1 MGNNISNFTDI
12 AAIGNY
18 VSELQD
24 VHFEK
29 NLGKA
34 RFMKTLR
41 GKHSD
46 GYVVIKLYIKPESGQ
61 NLAKQVRKI
70 QEEETALKD
79 VPNAFY
85 FQRVMETDRA
95 SYLVRPYLYSS
106 LYDRISTRPFL
117 TTIEKKW
124 IAYQLLRGIADSHAR
139 NVYHGDIKTEN
150 VLVTSWNWAFLVD
163 YAFYKP
169 TYLPENNPADFS
181 FFFDTSYR
189 RTCYIAP
196 ERFYKSGSEIDQRMK
211 KTQNDYTSEL
221 TPEMDIFSA
230 GCVIAE
236 LFLEGKP
243 PFTLPQLFKYRS
255 GEYSPNASLDQ
266 IEDVDIREM
275 VKHMIQIDPETRYS
289 AEEYLSKWHGKAF
302 PHYFYSFLYQYMSML
317 VEKFQH
323 QPSPQPQ
330 SKIMSE
336 ISTAY
341 PNANSRKLTDADG
354 KIERMFY
361 DFEKIMYFISFPCQD
376 LSNVDGRKK
385 KNDSVTASSILL
397 PPTSNIPNY
406 SAEKFP
412 LEETAP
418 TSASHSPDEEGSL
431 ILLSYISP
439 LLRNTLYPSSKLKA
453 MDILLALAERLPDDV
468 KLDRL
473 VPYLIELLKDSA
485 TLVRANAIKTLTK
498 VLCMVESISPINAR
512 IFPEYIIP
520 SIEPFARDED
530 VLVRLTYASCIA
542 LLAETALRFLEM
554 TQLLKADNIYP
565 HRHDVD
571 TEDLD
576 FESAYDTLLEDLHT
590 IIQNQTSIL
599 LADPESSV
607 KRALLT
613 NITCLCVFFGRQ
625 KANDIL
631 LSHMITYLNDK
642 DWMLRSAFFESVK
655 GVGTFVGSKSLETY
669 ILPLMVQSLADAEEF
684 VVENV
689 LNSLTSLSDLGLF
702 QKMKLWELISIV
714 WPLTCHPNTWIR
726 NAAVGFIS
734 SSVKHLPK
742 TDLWCIVYP
751 MIRPFLRSD
760 IAEINEQALLE
771 NMEPPI
777 SRLVYE
783 QAITWASKATVK
795 SKFWKQQITK
805 SAKEHNSSKP
815 ARMPLGP
822 TDNQLQA
829 IMLNSSI
836 SNNGQNDISN
846 EDEIFL
852 EKLRNLGMTLE
863 EEGKLRY
870 MRDFIYKASKS
881 KLSRPKTESDTNTN
895 KRDIQL
901 KNLNVTPNTAFLP
914 DLSGKRTSQIKQQI
928 AAAKKLTATDKTFRA
943 KAPMTSL
950 HSIPREDLCKSNRI
964 ASQPH
969 VQAITPSIVDKENH
983 SHYERSSSIPIKSGS
998 GSNSDHRPLHSP
1010 IASPSDHNF
1019 GSSLPK
1025 SLERPKSIILTMD
1038 AIKNKNGKAEPLE
1051 LSIMSR
1057 GQHNKPPQSNAAA
1070 NDDEKPS
1077 VPLEVSS
1084 IGYAHLQKLFDK
1096 TAMEAFPALITEF
1109 SEDAKLSS
1117 RLKKLTAMSP
1127 LVVSNKWK
1135 PEGNLVAHYTEHTA
1149 AINQLDIS
1157 FDRLLFASCSDDGS
1171 VRIWDCS
1178 RLERNVTN
1186 RSRASYTQQ
1195 GGRIKCLTFIQ
1206 DTHSI
1211 AAASDNGSIHVFR
1224 ANIQNASIPL
1234 KFGKCIP
1241 LREYQL
1247 VDEHAVI
1254 LKHFTSNASNTMKG
1268 AKSILMF
1275 ATNKCCIYALDLL
1288 TMEIVW
1294 KLQNSTSHGV
1304 ITSMV
1309 TGPKHTWLLVGTMRG
1324 ILTLY
1329 DLRFQIPLKSWL
1341 HPSKSRISA
1350 LVLTADSRDHD
1361 RHLVRIASGRNEVST
1376 WDIEHLTCLEVFAV
1390 KSGDEKTTG
1399 VFVEAYKALEVPSD
1413 KAILTSTFTNNE
1425 SNLVENSIRA
1435 IVSPADSHF
1444 IITGGTDRKIRFWD
1458 TLRIE
1463 NSGVVLGLDIEE
1475 PKPRYSTNIYDK
1487 MKVHFEFTL
1496 ANRNQSLANVGS
1508 RTTFSTNQ
1516 SASNNVI
1523 TRQHYLMRNHTDA
1536 ITDVIITE
1544 APYSMIISGD
1554 RDGVIKIVS

>member
-18 VSELQD
+18 VSELGD
-24 VHFEK
+24 VNFEK

-61 NLAKQVRKI
+61 NLAKQVRKTK
-70 QEEETALKD
+70 EEYKALKD

-85 FQRVMETDRA
+85 FQRVKETDRA
-95 SYLVRPYLYSS
+95 SYLIRPYLYSS

-124 IAYQLLRGIADSHAR
+124 IAYQLLRGIADSHAK

-150 VLVTSWNWAFLVD
+150 VLVTSWNWAYLVD

-181 FFFDTSYR
+181 FFFDTSHR

-196 ERFYKSGSEIDQRMK
+196 ERFYKAGTDIDQRMK
-211 KTQNDYTSEL
+211 MMAENDFTSEL
-221 TPEMDIFSA
+221 TPEMDIFSV

-236 LFLEGKP
+236 LFLEGTP

-266 IEDVDIREM
+266 IEDDNIRAM
-275 VKHMIQIDPETRYS
+275 VKHMIQIDPAKRYS
-289 AEEYLSKWHGKAF
+289 AEEYLAQWHGKAF
-302 PHYFYSFLYQYMSML
+302 PHYFYSFLYQYMSTF
-317 VEKFQH
+317 VEKFDH
-323 QPSPQPQ
+323 QPPSQPQ

-336 ISTAY
+336 ISAAY

-361 DFEKIMYFISFPCQD
+361 DFEKIMNFISFPCQD
-376 LSNVDGRKK
+376 VHDADGHKK
-385 KNDSVTASSILL
+385 RNDSMTASSILL

-406 SAEKFP
+406 AAQSPPFDDNLPDAVH
-412 LEETAP
+412 T
-418 TSASHSPDEEGSL
+418 PDEEGSL
-431 ILLSYISP
+431 ILLSYVSS

-473 VPYLIELLKDSA
+473 VPYLVELLKDNA
-485 TLVRANAIKTLTK
+485 ALVRANAIKTLTK

-520 SIEPFARDED
+520 SIELFARDED

-565 HRHDVD
+565 HHQDID
-571 TEDLD
+571 SEDLD
-576 FESAYDTLLEDLHT
+576 FESAYDTSLEDLHT
-590 IIQNQTSIL
+590 TIQNQTSIL

-702 QKMKLWELISIV
+702 QKMKIWELTSII
-714 WPLTCHPNTWIR
+714 WPLICHPNAWIR

-742 TDLWCIVYP
+742 TDLWCIIYP

-760 IAEINEQALLE
+760 ISQVTEESLLE
-771 NMEPPI
+771 NIETPI
-777 SRLVYE
+777 SRQVYE
-783 QAITWASKATVK
+783 QSINWATKATVK
-795 SKFWKQQITK
+795 SKFWKQQIVK
-805 SAKEHNSSKP
+805 PAKDQGSSKSSRMSMGP
-815 ARMPLGP
+815 AE
-822 TDNQLQA
+822 NQLQA
-829 IMLNSSI
+829 LMLNTAM
-836 SNNGQNDISN
+836 NNSDHNETST
-846 EDEIFL
+846 EDEVFL
-852 EKLRNLGMTLE
+852 EKLRNLGMTIE
-863 EEGKLRY
+863 EEEKLRY

-881 KLSRPKTESDTNTN
+881 KLSRPKLDNDANVN
-895 KRDIQL
+895 KAEIQL
-901 KNLNVTPNTAFLP
+901 RNLNITPHTAFLP
-914 DLSGKRTSQIKQQI
+914 DLSGKRTSRFRKQNAI
-928 AAAKKLTATDKTFRA
+928 PKKLDKAAKTSMTPT
-943 KAPMTSL
+943 TSL
-950 HSIPREDLCKSNRI
+950 RTSSREDLCKLNRI

-969 VQAITPSIVDKENH
+969 VLAISPSIVDKENH
-983 SHYERSSSIPIKSGS
+983 NHHERSSAIPIKGS
-998 GSNSDHRPLHSP
+998 SSSRPLHSP
-1010 IASPSDHNF
+1010 IPSPSDYSF
-1019 GSSLPK
+1019 GTSLPR

-1038 AIKNKNGKAEPLE
+1038 AIKSKNGKIEPVE
-1051 LSIMSR
+1051 LSILSH
-1057 GQHNKPPQSNAAA
+1057 GNKTKAKSNA
-1070 NDDEKPS
+1070 DDADKS
-1077 VPLEVSS
+1077 TTPLEVSS

-1109 SEDAKLSS
+1109 SEDALLSN
-1117 RLKKLTAMSP
+1117 RLKKLSSVWA
-1127 LVVSNKWK
+1127 LNVSSKWK
-1135 PEGNLVAHYTEHTA
+1135 PEGNLVAHFTEHTA

-1186 RSRASYTQQ
+1186 RSRATYSQQ

-1224 ANIQNASIPL
+1224 ADIQSGSIPL

-1247 VDEHAVI
+1247 VDEYALI
-1254 LKHFTSNASNTMKG
+1254 LKHFTSNTSNTMKG

-1275 ATNKCCIYALDLL
+1275 ATTKCCIYALDLL
-1288 TMEIVW
+1288 TMEILW
-1294 KLQNSTSHGV
+1294 KLQNSKSHGV

-1341 HPSKSRISA
+1341 HPSKSRISS
-1350 LVLTADSRDHD
+1350 LVLITDPRDHE
-1361 RHLVRIASGRNEVST
+1361 RHLVRIASGRNEIST

-1390 KSGDEKTTG
+1390 KSGDEKTAG
-1399 VFVEAYKALEVPSD
+1399 VFVESYKALEVPND
-1413 KAILTSTFTNNE
+1413 KAILSSAFTNNE

-1435 IVSPADSHF
+1435 IVSPKDNHF
-1444 IITGGTDRKIRFWD
+1444 MITGGTDRKIRFWD
-1458 TLRIE
+1458 TARIE
-1463 NSGVVLGLDIEE
+1463 NSCVVLGLDIDE
-1475 PKPRYSTNIYDK
+1475 PKPRYSTNVYDK
-1487 MKVHFEFTL
+1487 MKVHFEFTQI
-1496 ANRNQSLANVGS
+1496 NRNNQNTANVGS
-1508 RTTFSTNQ
+1508 RTSFNANQ
-1516 SASNNVI
+1516 SGSNNVI
-1523 TRQHYLMRNHTDA
+1523 TQQHYLMRNHTDA
-1536 ITDVIITE
+1536 ITDIIITA

>member
-18 VSELQD
+18 VSELGD
-24 VHFEK
+24 VSFEK

-61 NLAKQVRKI
+61 NLAKQVRRTK
-70 QEEETALKD
+70 EEYKALKD

-85 FQRVMETDRA
+85 FQRVKETDRA

-124 IAYQLLRGIADSHAR
+124 IAYQLLRGIADSHAK

-150 VLVTSWNWAFLVD
+150 VLVTSWNWAYLVD

-181 FFFDTSYR
+181 FFFDTSHR

-196 ERFYKSGSEIDQRMK
+196 ERFYKAGTDIDQRMRK
-211 KTQNDYTSEL
+211 MTDGDFASEL
-221 TPEMDIFSA
+221 TPEMDIFSV

-236 LFLEGKP
+236 LFLEGTP

-255 GEYSPNASLDQ
+255 GEYNPNASLDQ
-266 IEDVDIREM
+266 IEDANIREL
-275 VKHMIQIDPETRYS
+275 VQHMIQIDPAKRFS
-289 AEEYLSKWHGKAF
+289 AEKYLTQWHGKAF
-302 PHYFYSFLYQYMSML
+302 PHYFYSFLYQYMSTF
-317 VEKFQH
+317 VEKFEH
-323 QPSPQPQ
+323 QPPTQPQ

-336 ISTAY
+336 ISAAY

-361 DFEKIMYFISFPCQD
+361 DFEKIMYFISVPCQEIHD
-376 LSNVDGRKK
+376 ADGRKK
-385 KNDSVTASSILL
+385 RNDSMTASSILL

-406 SAEKFP
+406 SAQDASFDDDESP
-412 LEETAP
+412 D
-418 TSASHSPDEEGSL
+418 ASHTPDEEGSL
-431 ILLSYISP
+431 ILLSYVCS

-453 MDILLALAERLPDDV
+453 MDILLALAEKLPDDV

-473 VPYLIELLKDSA
+473 VPYLVELLKDNA

-520 SIEPFARDED
+520 SIELFARDED

-565 HRHDVD
+565 HHQDID
-571 TEDLD
+571 SEDLD
-576 FESAYDTLLEDLHT
+576 FESAYDTSLEDLHT
-590 IIQNQTSIL
+590 TIQNQTSIL

-689 LNSLTSLSDLGLF
+689 INSLTSLSDLGLF
-702 QKMKLWELISIV
+702 QKMKIWELTSII
-714 WPLTCHPNTWIR
+714 WPLICHPNAWIR

-742 TDLWCIVYP
+742 TDLWCIIYP

-760 IAEINEQALLE
+760 IAQVNEESLLQ
-771 NMEPPI
+771 NTATPI
-777 SRLVYE
+777 SRQVYE
-783 QAITWASKATVK
+783 QAMLWATKATVK
-795 SKFWKQQITK
+795 SKFWKQQIIK
-805 SAKEHNSSKP
+805 SAKDASSSLKSSRMGGTENSLQAVMLNGTMNSSDHDE
-815 ARMPLGP
+815 
-822 TDNQLQA
+822 T
-829 IMLNSSI
+829 ST
-836 SNNGQNDISN
+836 
-846 EDEIFL
+846 EDEVFL
-852 EKLRNLGMTLE
+852 EKLRNLGMTIE
-863 EEGKLRY
+863 EEEKLRY

-881 KLSRPKTESDTNTN
+881 KSSRSKLDNEANAN
-895 KRDIQL
+895 KGEVQL
-901 KNLNVTPNTAFLP
+901 KNLNITPHTAFLP
-914 DLSGKRTSQIKQQI
+914 DLSNKRTFQYKKQHVLP
-928 AAAKKLTATDKTFRA
+928 KKLDRATSA
-943 KAPMTSL
+943 MAPTTSL
-950 HSIPREDLCKSNRI
+950 GTSSREDLCKLNRI

-969 VQAITPSIVDKENH
+969 VQAISPSIVDKENH
-983 SHYERSSSIPIKSGS
+983 NHHERSSSIPIKGGS
-998 GSNSDHRPLHSP
+998 GSTSHRPLHSP
-1010 IASPSDHNF
+1010 IPSPSDYTF
-1019 GSSLPK
+1019 GTSLPR

-1038 AIKNKNGKAEPLE
+1038 AIKSKHGKIEPVE
-1051 LSIMSR
+1051 LSVLSR
-1057 GQHNKPPQSNAAA
+1057 SHKSKTKSNT
-1070 NDDEKPS
+1070 DEADKSTP
-1077 VPLEVSS
+1077 PLEVSS

-1109 SEDAKLSS
+1109 SEDVLLSN
-1117 RLKKLTAMSP
+1117 RLKKLSSVWA
-1127 LVVSNKWK
+1127 LNVSSKWK

-1186 RSRASYTQQ
+1186 RSRATYSQQ

-1224 ANIQNASIPL
+1224 ADIQSGSIPL

-1247 VDEHAVI
+1247 VDEYALI

-1268 AKSILMF
+1268 AKSMLMF
-1275 ATNKCCIYALDLL
+1275 ATTKCCIYALDLL
-1288 TMEIVW
+1288 TMEILW
-1294 KLQNSTSHGV
+1294 KLQNPKSHGV

-1341 HPSKSRISA
+1341 HPSKSRISS
-1350 LVLTADSRDHD
+1350 LVLITDPRDHE
-1361 RHLVRIASGRNEVST
+1361 RHLVRIASGRNEIST

-1390 KSGDEKTTG
+1390 KSGDEKTAG
-1399 VFVEAYKALEVPSD
+1399 VFVESYKALEVPTD
-1413 KAILTSTFTNNE
+1413 AAILSSAFTNNE

-1435 IVSPADSHF
+1435 IASHKDSHF
-1444 IITGGTDRKIRFWD
+1444 MITGGTDRKIRFWD
-1458 TLRIE
+1458 TARIE
-1463 NSGVVLGLDIEE
+1463 NSCVVLGLDMEE
-1475 PKPRYSTNIYDK
+1475 PKPRYSTNAYDK
-1487 MKVHFEFTL
+1487 MKVHFEFTHI
-1496 ANRNQSLANVGS
+1496 NRNNQHAANVGS
-1508 RTTFSTNQ
+1508 RTSFNATQ
-1516 SASNNVI
+1516 SSSNNVI
-1523 TRQHYLMRNHTDA
+1523 TQQHYLMRNHTDA
-1536 ITDVIITE
+1536 ITDIIITA

>member
-18 VSELQD
+18 VSELGD
-24 VHFEK
+24 VSFEK

-61 NLAKQVRKI
+61 NLAKQVRRTK
-70 QEEETALKD
+70 EEYKALKD

-85 FQRVMETDRA
+85 FQRVKETDRA

-117 TTIEKKW
+117 TVIEKKW
-124 IAYQLLRGIADSHAR
+124 IAYQLLRGLADSHAK

-150 VLVTSWNWAFLVD
+150 VLVTSWNWAYLVD

-181 FFFDTSYR
+181 FFFDTSHR

-196 ERFYKSGSEIDQRMK
+196 ERFYKAGTDIDQRLKAMADS
-211 KTQNDYTSEL
+211 DYASEL
-221 TPEMDIFSA
+221 TPAMDIFSV

-236 LFLEGKP
+236 LFLEGTP

-266 IEDVDIREM
+266 IEDEHIREM
-275 VKHMIQIDPETRYS
+275 VKHMIQIDPAKRCS
-289 AEEYLSKWHGKAF
+289 ADDYLAQWHGKAF
-302 PHYFYSFLYQYMSML
+302 PHYFYSFLYQYMSTF
-317 VEKFQH
+317 VDTFEH
-323 QPSPQPQ
+323 QTPTQPQ

-336 ISTAY
+336 ISAAY
-341 PNANSRKLTDADG
+341 PNASSRKLTDADG
-354 KIERMFY
+354 KIERIFY
-361 DFEKIMYFISFPCQD
+361 DFEKIMYFISVPCQD
-376 LSNVDGRKK
+376 VHDPERRKK
-385 KNDSVTASSILL
+385 RNDSMTASSILL

-406 SAEKFP
+406 AAQEEEEKK
-412 LEETAP
+412 EEDAHT
-418 TSASHSPDEEGSL
+418 PDEEGSL
-431 ILLSYISP
+431 ILLSYVCS

-473 VPYLIELLKDSA
+473 VPYLVELLKDNA

-520 SIEPFARDED
+520 SIELFARDED

-565 HRHDVD
+565 HHQDID
-571 TEDLD
+571 SEDLD
-576 FESAYDTLLEDLHT
+576 FESAYDTSLDDLHT
-590 IIQNQTSIL
+590 TIQNQTSIL

-702 QKMKLWELISIV
+702 QKMKLWELTSII
-714 WPLTCHPNTWIR
+714 WPLMCHPNTWIR

-742 TDLWCIVYP
+742 TDLWCIIYP

-760 IAEINEQALLE
+760 IAQVNEESLLQ
-771 NMEPPI
+771 NMETPI
-777 SRLVYE
+777 SRQVYE
-783 QAITWASKATVK
+783 QAMLWATKATVK
-795 SKFWKQQITK
+795 SKFWKQQIIKPPKDVNASST
-805 SAKEHNSSKP
+805 SSSKSSP
-815 ARMPLGP
+815 V
-822 TDNQLQA
+822 
-829 IMLNSSI
+829 MLNSTMS
-836 SNNGQNDISN
+836 SSDYNETST
-846 EDEIFL
+846 EDEVFL
-852 EKLRNLGMTLE
+852 EKLRNLGMTIE
-863 EEGKLRY
+863 EEEKLRY
-870 MRDFIYKASKS
+870 MREFIYKASKS
-881 KLSRPKTESDTNTN
+881 KLSRPKMDTEASAN
-895 KRDIQL
+895 KGEIQL
-901 KNLNVTPNTAFLP
+901 KNLNITPHTAFLP
-914 DLSGKRTSQIKQQI
+914 DLSNKRTSQYRRQH
-928 AAAKKLTATDKTFRA
+928 ALPKKLDRA
-943 KAPMTSL
+943 KSALAPATSL
-950 HSIPREDLCKSNRI
+950 GTASREDLCKLNRI

-969 VQAITPSIVDKENH
+969 VQAISPSIVDKENH
-983 SHYERSSSIPIKSGS
+983 NHHERSSSIPIKGS
-998 GSNSDHRPLHSP
+998 SHAQHRPLHSP
-1010 IASPSDHNF
+1010 LPSPSDYSF
-1019 GSSLPK
+1019 GASLPR

-1038 AIKNKNGKAEPLE
+1038 AIKSKHGKVEPVE
-1051 LSIMSR
+1051 LSILS
-1057 GQHNKPPQSNAAA
+1057 HSHKSKAKSSSA
-1070 NDDEKPS
+1070 DETDKATP
-1077 VPLEVSS
+1077 PLEVSS

-1109 SEDAKLSS
+1109 SEDAMLSN
-1117 RLKKLTAMSP
+1117 RLKKLSSVWP
-1127 LVVSNKWK
+1127 SSVSSKWR

-1157 FDRLLFASCSDDGS
+1157 FDHLLFASCSDDGS

-1186 RSRASYTQQ
+1186 RSRASYSQQ

-1224 ANIQNASIPL
+1224 ADIQSGSIPL

-1247 VDEHAVI
+1247 VDEYALI

-1268 AKSILMF
+1268 AKSMLLF
-1275 ATNKCCIYALDLL
+1275 ATTKCCIYALDLL
-1288 TMEIVW
+1288 TMEILW
-1294 KLQNSTSHGV
+1294 KLQNPKSHGV

-1341 HPSKSRISA
+1341 HPSKSRISS
-1350 LVLTADSRDHD
+1350 LVLITDPRDHE
-1361 RHLVRIASGRNEVST
+1361 RHLVRVASGRNEISI
-1376 WDIEHLTCLEVFAV
+1376 WDIEHLACLEVFAV
-1390 KSGDEKTTG
+1390 KSGDEKTAG
-1399 VFVEAYKALEVPSD
+1399 VFVESYKALEVPAD
-1413 KAILTSTFTNNE
+1413 TAILSSAFTNNE

-1435 IVSPADSHF
+1435 IASPKDSQF
-1444 IITGGTDRKIRFWD
+1444 MITGGTDRKIRFWD
-1458 TLRIE
+1458 TARIE
-1463 NSGVVLGLDIEE
+1463 NSSVVLGLDIEE
-1475 PKPRYSTNIYDK
+1475 PKPRYSTNAYDK
-1487 MKVHFEFTL
+1487 MKVHFEFTQI
-1496 ANRNQSLANVGS
+1496 NRNNNQQVANVGS
-1508 RTTFSTNQ
+1508 RTSFNSNQ
-1516 SASNNVI
+1516 SSSNNVI
-1523 TRQHYLMRNHTDA
+1523 TQQHHLMRNHTDA
-1536 ITDVIITE
+1536 ITDIIITP
-1544 APYSMIISGD
+1544 APYAMIISGD

>member
-12 AAIGNY
+12 AAIGSY

-46 GYVVIKLYIKPESGQ
+46 GYVVIKLYIKPESGK
-61 NLAKQVRKI
+61 NLAKQVQKI
-70 QEEETALKD
+70 QEEHTALKD

-106 LYDRISTRPFL
+106 LYDRISIRPFL

-139 NVYHGDIKTEN
+139 NVCHGDIKTEN

-196 ERFYKSGSEIDQRMK
+196 ERFYRSGTEIDARM
-211 KTQNDYTSEL
+211 TQNDYTSEL
-221 TPEMDIFSA
+221 TPAMDIFSA

-266 IEDVDIREM
+266 IEDVEIRKL
-275 VKHMIQIDPETRYS
+275 VKHMIQIDPEQRLS
-289 AEEYLSKWHGKAF
+289 AEEYLAQWHGKAF
-302 PHYFYSFLYQYMSML
+302 PHYFYSFLYQYMSTL

-323 QPSPQPQ
+323 QPPPQPQ

-336 ISTAY
+336 ISSAY
-341 PNANSRKLTDADG
+341 PNANSRKLADADG

-376 LSNVDGRKK
+376 VDHADGRKK

-406 SAEKFP
+406 AAERLSP
-412 LEETAP
+412 EENP
-418 TSASHSPDEEGSL
+418 TPSLHSPDEEGSL
-431 ILLSYISP
+431 ILLSYVSS

-453 MDILLALAERLPDDV
+453 MDVLLALAERLPDDV

-473 VPYLIELLKDSA
+473 VPYLVELLKDSA

-512 IFPEYIIP
+512 IFPEYILP

-565 HRHDVD
+565 HRQDID
-571 TEDLD
+571 SEDLD
-576 FESAYDTLLEDLHT
+576 FESAYDTLLKDLHT
-590 IIQNQTSIL
+590 TIQNQTSIL

-613 NITCLCVFFGRQ
+613 NITCL
-625 KANDIL
+625 
-631 LSHMITYLNDK
+631 
-642 DWMLRSAFFESVK
+642 AFFESVK
-655 GVGTFVGSKSLETY
+655 GVGTFVGSRSLETY

-702 QKMKLWELISIV
+702 QKMKLWELISII
-714 WPLTCHPNTWIR
+714 WPLTCHPNAWIR
-726 NAAVGFIS
+726 HAAVGFIS
-734 SSVKHLPK
+734 SSVKHLAK
-742 TDLWCIVYP
+742 TDVWCIVYP
-751 MIRPFLRSD
+751 MIRPFLRTD
-760 IAEINEQALLE
+760 IADINEQTLLE

-777 SRLVYE
+777 SRQVYE
-783 QAITWASKATVK
+783 QAMVWAAKATVQ
-795 SKFWKQQITK
+795 STFWKRQIAK
-805 SAKEHNSSKP
+805 PAKEHSSTKT
-815 ARMPLGP
+815 ARVPSRPSENL
-822 TDNQLQA
+822 LQG
-829 IMLNSSI
+829 NDD
-836 SNNGQNDISN
+836 QNDLSH
-846 EDEIFL
+846 EYVEGVFY
-852 EKLRNLGMTLE
+852 RNSYET
-863 EEGKLRY
+863 Y
-870 MRDFIYKASKS
+870 CCC
-881 KLSRPKTESDTNTN
+881 RPKADNDTSVN
-895 KRDIQL
+895 KGDIQL

-914 DLSGKRTSQIKQQI
+914 DLSGKRTSQIKQQQM
-928 AAAKKLTATDKTFRA
+928 AAAKKLVPTDKQVQ
-943 KAPMTSL
+943 APPIASL
-950 HSIPREDLCKSNRI
+950 RTGPREDLCKLSRI

-969 VQAITPSIVDKENH
+969 VRAISPGIVDKENYH
-983 SHYERSSSIPIKSGS
+983 HYERSSSIPIQGH
-998 GSNSDHRPLHSP
+998 HRTLHSP
-1010 IASPSDHNF
+1010 IPSPSDHHF
-1019 GSSLPK
+1019 GTSLPK

-1038 AIKNKNGKAEPLE
+1038 AIKSKNGKGEPLE
-1051 LSIMSR
+1051 LNVLSQ
-1057 GQHNKPPQSNAAA
+1057 GQHSNPPPPAIDTTAENG
-1070 NDDEKPS
+1070 DKPS
-1077 VPLEVSS
+1077 APLEVSS
-1084 IGYAHLQKLFDK
+1084 IGYAHLQRLFDK

-1109 SEDAKLSS
+1109 SQDVKLSS

-1247 VDEHAVI
+1247 VDEYAV
-1254 LKHFTSNASNTMKG
+1254 LLQHFTSNASNTMKG

-1275 ATNKCCIYALDLL
+1275 ATTQCCIYALDLL
-1288 TMEIVW
+1288 TMDIVW
-1294 KLQNSTSHGV
+1294 KLQNPKSHGV

-1309 TGPKHTWLLVGTMRG
+1309 TGPRHTWLLVGTMRG

-1350 LVLTADSRDHD
+1350 LVLVADSRDPG
-1361 RHLVRIASGRNEVST
+1361 RHLVRIASGRNEIST

-1390 KSGDEKTTG
+1390 KTGDEKTTG
-1399 VFVEAYKALEVPSD
+1399 VFVEAYKALEVPAD
-1413 KAILTSTFTNNE
+1413 KAILSSAFTNNE

-1444 IITGGTDRKIRFWD
+1444 IITAGTDRKIRFWD

-1463 NSGVVLGLDIEE
+1463 NSGVVLGLDIDE

-1496 ANRNQSLANVGS
+1496 ANRNQNMSNVGS
-1508 RTTFSTNQ
+1508 RTSFSTNQ

-1523 TRQHYLMRNHTDA
+1523 TQQHYLMRNHTDA